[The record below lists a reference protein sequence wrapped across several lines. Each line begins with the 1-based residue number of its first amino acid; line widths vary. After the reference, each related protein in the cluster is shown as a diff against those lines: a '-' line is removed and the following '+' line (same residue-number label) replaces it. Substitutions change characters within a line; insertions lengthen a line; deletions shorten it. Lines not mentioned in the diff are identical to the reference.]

1 MGSRRVDSR
10 AHKQKQIDEEDGDE
24 DEAADEDVRS
34 KPHDCFMFGEVKR
47 RDVSVLMVAFVHADK
62 LTPEI

>member
-1 MGSRRVDSR
+1 MRRPDR
-10 AHKQKQIDEEDGDE
+10 GAHEQEEIEEEDCNE